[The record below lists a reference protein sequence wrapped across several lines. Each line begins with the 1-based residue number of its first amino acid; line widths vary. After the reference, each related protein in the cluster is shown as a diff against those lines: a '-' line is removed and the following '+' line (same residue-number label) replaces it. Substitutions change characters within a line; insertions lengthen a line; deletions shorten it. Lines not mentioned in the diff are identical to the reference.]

1 MAACLEVDGSLTVPR
16 LRSEIASVVG
26 NVLDGSA
33 KVVDFGGRDVTVY
46 FLRRAGRAL
55 EVAREWNIRIT
66 ILKEG
71 SPSSGSHVIFDG
83 SFTGSKVSGS
93 GMTAAKL
100 RQVGV
105 HVFSEDEVAEAE
117 MLLRKLEAGTAA

>member
-1 MAACLEVDGSLTVPR
+1 M
-16 LRSEIASVVG
+16 
-26 NVLDGSA
+26 
-33 KVVDFGGRDVTVY
+33 
-46 FLRRAGRAL
+46 
-55 EVAREWNIRIT
+55 
-66 ILKEG
+66 KEG